1 MPKWR
6 SKFVHAYLD
15 QPKEAFSDVP
25 NLYTDGDNSGNIAAS
40 CTMMAMAKTGA
51 GGPVMVTPLTKYGR
65 WSNQTKI
72 VATGCGGKCT
82 ALNFSPHNNQLL
94 AIGGDNGMVDLVNL
108 PEDGM
113 AGRSENLT
121 EPDMRLSG
129 HTKKVQYIA
138 WNKIARNI
146 LATSSF
152 DKDLII
158 WDAEV
163 GSQIKSMEDVSD
175 STPTDLVWDS
185 TGQSLLY
192 ASKSA
197 KATLIDLR
205 APDER
210 RDFEAFNGKKGS
222 KFWFMPAR
230 GWIGGLGI
238 TKGNKHTIKIWKLDN
253 LDKPIFQQ
261 DLTAVRNKAFVHY
274 DEDISQL
281 YIWNK
286 GSTQITQYEIKGEKD
301 AKKLHFLN
309 THQTV
314 KADQFKA
321 GCFLPKRA
329 LDTAKCEIGAF
340 MGNFKA
346 QSNTVSRLS
355 IITPRKATNFQADL
369 FPESWN
375 GEPSQ
380 ESDEWQTSQAAE
392 FILSSMNP
400 DQMSNE
406 KKAVRVPYN
415 QLLKENED
423 LKARLAKYEEAE
435 KPAEPTVA

>member
-15 QPKEAFSDVP
+15 QPKKEFSDVP

-51 GGPVMVTPLTKYGR
+51 GGPVMVTPLLNYGR

-72 VATGCGGKCT
+72 VATSCGGKCT
-82 ALNFSPHNNQLL
+82 ALNFSPHNQQLL
-94 AIGGDNGMVDLVNL
+94 AIGGDSGLVDLVNI

-113 AGRSENLT
+113 ASQTENLT
-121 EPDMRLSG
+121 KPDMRLNG
-129 HTKKVQYIA
+129 HNKKVQYIA
-138 WNKIARNI
+138 WNKLSRNI

-152 DKDLII
+152 DKDLCI

-163 GSQIKSMEDVSD
+163 GTKLYSAEDVSE

-185 TGQSLLY
+185 AGQSLIY
-192 ASKSA
+192 GSKSA
-197 KATLIDLR
+197 KASIIDLR
-205 APDER
+205 APETEKR
-210 RDFEAFNGKKGS
+210 EFEAFNGKKGC
-222 KFWFMPAR
+222 KFWFMPKL

-238 TKGNKHTIKIWKLDN
+238 TKGNKHTIKIWEMGKLD
-253 LDKPIFQQ
+253 KTIFQQ
-261 DLTAVRNKAFVHY
+261 DLNAVRNKAFVHY
-274 DEDISQL
+274 DQDIGQL

-286 GSTQITQYEIKGEKD
+286 GSTQITQYEINDKP
-301 AKKLHFLN
+301 KKMHFLN
-309 THQTV
+309 THQTQ

-329 LDTAKCEIGAF
+329 LDTSRCEIGAF
-340 MGNFKA
+340 MGNFKS
-346 QSNTVSRLS
+346 QTNTISRLS
-355 IITPRKATNFQADL
+355 IITPRKATSFQADL

-380 ESDEWQTSQAAE
+380 ESEQWNASEAAE

-400 DQMSNE
+400 DSMSTE
-406 KKAVRVPYN
+406 KKAVRIPYN
-415 QLLKENED
+415 QLLKENEE

-435 KPAEPTVA
+435 KQSDM